1 MRQPPDPHYR
11 HRFPAELIS
20 QAVWLYHVFSLSFRD
35 VELLLAERGVIVSYE
50 SVRQWCL
57 KFGASFAEKLRRRR
71 SRPGDKWHLDEVFI
85 RIQGVLHYLWRAVD
99 QDGVVF
105 DIVVQSRRDAKA
117 AKRFFARLLKGLQYV
132 PRVVVTDKLGSYG
145 VARRELMPD
154 VEHRKSRYLNNRA
167 ENSHRPTRRRERQM
181 QRFKSSQQ
189 AQRFLLAHAFI
200 YGHFHP
206 RRHRTTAIDYRALRV
221 TAFKV
226 WQEET
231 CARMAAS

>member
-1 MRQPPDPHYR
+1 MRPPPDPHYR

-117 AKRFFARLLKGLQYV
+117 AKRFFARLLNGLQYI
-132 PRVVVTDKLGSYG
+132 PRVLVTDKLGSYG
-145 VARRELMPD
+145 GPGASFCLM
-154 VEHRKSRYLNNRA
+154 LNTGRA
-167 ENSHRPTRRRERQM
+167 
-181 QRFKSSQQ
+181 
-189 AQRFLLAHAFI
+189 
-200 YGHFHP
+200 
-206 RRHRTTAIDYRALRV
+206 AI
-221 TAFKV
+221 
-226 WQEET
+226 
-231 CARMAAS
+231 